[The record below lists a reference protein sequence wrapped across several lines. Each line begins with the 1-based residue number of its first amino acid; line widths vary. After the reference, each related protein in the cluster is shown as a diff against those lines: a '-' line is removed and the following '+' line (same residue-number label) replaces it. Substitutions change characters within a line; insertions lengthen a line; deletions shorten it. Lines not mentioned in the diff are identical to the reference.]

1 MSPPTQAERRAHT
14 RAAILSAAQACFVR
28 DGYEATTI
36 RGVAAEAGVSAASVI
51 VHFADKRALL
61 FACFYGEI
69 EAAQHRIWESIDEE
83 WSLADELEHCLRVL
97 YAAYAR
103 HPALSRVMFRESL
116 FLREQDPPDEQ
127 LDPFLTRVARLFVQ
141 ALERGEIRELPG
153 EGMVAAR
160 GFFALYIAVLIG
172 GLGGHFGEFVSPEAA
187 ARAWTEALRP
197 MLWLQLR
204 GLGWEAPHE

>member
-1 MSPPTQAERRAHT
+1 MSPPTQAERRAQT
-14 RAAILSAAQACFVR
+14 RGSILSAAQACFVR

-36 RGVAAEAGVSAASVI
+36 RAVAAEAGVSAASVI
-51 VHFADKRALL
+51 VHFSDKRALL

-69 EAAQHRIWESIDEE
+69 EAAQGRIWS
-83 WSLADELEHCLRVL
+83 SLDDGWALPEKLEHCLRVL

-116 FLREQDPPDEQ
+116 FLRAEDPPDEQ
-127 LDPFLTRVARLFVQ
+127 LDPFLTSVAGLFRQ
-141 ALERGEIRELPG
+141 ALERGELRQLPA

-160 GFFALYIAVLIG
+160 GFFALYLAVLIG
-172 GLGGHFGEFVSPEAA
+172 GLGGYYGEFESPEAA
-187 ARAWTEALRP
+187 AEAWTESLRP